1 MAKIHSFEIG
11 ENMMTH
17 EGLIHALEIVGDS
30 AGRIFS
36 ETCNVFADYIKQ
48 KNIEIEA
55 RDAEIRRLRTMI
67 ADHECNGV
75 PFSEA
80 YKRKPEPKKQTNL
93 DWLCGNP
100 EELAKSLFCPFDICK
115 HDGEPH
121 ITEEDVCYQC
131 LLDWLKEEHTDV

>member
-1 MAKIHSFEIG
+1 
-11 ENMMTH
+11 MTH

-67 ADHECNGV
+67 ADHECMGV
-75 PFSEA
+75 PFGEA
-80 YKRKPEPKKQTNL
+80 YKRKPEPKKLTNIE
-93 DWLCGNP
+93 WLCRHP
-100 EELAKSLFCPFDICK
+100 ESLVEIIYCPHPFCRHEAEMTVKNDDLCR
-115 HDGEPH
+115 
-121 ITEEDVCYQC
+121 QC
-131 LLDWLKEEHTDV
+131 LLDWLKEEHADV